1 MTRKQFYHFFSR
13 SKDNFTTRLGINN
26 VNLENLTAMK
36 LLGVWIDQDLGWDT
50 NTKQICIESYSRVQM
65 LSKLKYAGIKRE
77 DLLQIYKLF
86 IRSIPAYCSVAFH
99 SSLTQKQSNKIEVI
113 QATCL
118 KIIIG
123 SDYVDYDSAL
133 KLCSLST
140 LYQRRERRLLN
151 FAVKCANDKF
161 NTHMFPVNSNPHNRD
176 VQS

>member
-1 MTRKQFYHFFSR
+1 
-13 SKDNFTTRLGINN
+13 
-26 VNLENLTAMK
+26 MK

-50 NTKQICIESYSRVQM
+50 NTKQICIKSYSRVQM
-65 LSKLKYAGIKRE
+65 LSKLKYAGINRD

-86 IRSIPAYCSVAFH
+86 IRSIPEYCSVAFH

-118 KIIIG
+118 KIILG
-123 SDYVDYDSAL
+123 SDYIDYDSAL

-140 LYQRRERRLLN
+140 LYQRRERRLLK

-161 NTHMFPVNSNPHNRD
+161 NTHMFSVNSNPHNREMFQ
-176 VQS
+176 VNPARTSRYL